1 MWRLAY
7 HADKLWVVSVVTHGS
22 TQVVGEHFAVDIDP
36 RAPGI
41 IISPLLQRPC
51 TPSAHGAPLGR
62 AHAWDRQ
69 TDWGR
74 DASWLFRL
82 IRRWLGVVH
91 FFFKSVCFPFPLL
104 EQQLTFFFEN
114 QINFQKKIS
123 RYQVSFF
130 FANQVSMLIFFSLM
144 CLFFFKFFYR

>member
-1 MWRLAY
+1 MPDTLCTVAIKLNGGCHTARELIAMWGLAY

-51 TPSAHGAPLGR
+51 TPSAHGAPLSR

-74 DASWLFRL
+74 DASWLFWL

-91 FFFKSVCFPFPLL
+91 FFFKC
-104 EQQLTFFFEN
+104 
-114 QINFQKKIS
+114 
-123 RYQVSFF
+123 SFSAF
-130 FANQVSMLIFFSLM
+130 RTTADIFF
-144 CLFFFKFFYR
+144 